1 MNKKV
6 VVEIFYAGK
15 NFSAHVPI
23 LPGCVST
30 GDTPEEMKNNIR
42 DAIAF
47 HVQSSLEDGDLIPA
61 IFKTKY
67 ELVFKFDAKSLL
79 NYYKGI
85 FTNAAFERITGINQ
99 KQIQH
104 YSTGHRNPRPAQVKR
119 IEQALHSLGA
129 ELMDIEL

>member
-42 DAIAF
+42 EAIVF
-47 HVQSSLEDGDLIPA
+47 HVQSSLEDGDPIPA
-61 IFKTKY
+61 VFKANY
-67 ELVFKFDAKSLL
+67 ELVFKFDTQSLL

-104 YSTGHRNPRPAQVKR
+104 YASGHRKPREEQVKK
-119 IEQALHSLGA
+119 IEKALHNLGS
-129 ELMDIEL
+129 ELMSVEL